1 MLKEPVI
8 KYIKHKEPSL
18 KEMQTFVGGYI
29 QMVMLGD
36 DRMMILDEEGKMKG
50 KAENVTAT
58 DLAHEHNAIFE
69 TDYIA
74 GDVMILSGEA
84 MLS

>member
-1 MLKEPVI
+1 MTKPVI
-8 KYIKHKEPSL
+8 RYIKHKEPSL
-18 KEMQTFVGGYI
+18 KEMQAFVGGYI
-29 QMVMLGD
+29 QMIMLGD
-36 DRMMILDEEGKMKG
+36 DKMMIIDEEGKFKG

-74 GDVMILSGEA
+74 GDVMVLSGEA
-84 MLS
+84 MLT

>member
-1 MLKEPVI
+1 MLKEPII
-8 KYIKHKEPSL
+8 KYVKHKEPSL
-18 KEMQTFVGGYI
+18 EQMQRFVGGLI
-29 QMVMLGD
+29 QPIMLGD
-36 DRMMILDEEGKMKG
+36 DMMMIIDEEGKLKG

-74 GDVMILSGEA
+74 GDVMVLSGEA
-84 MLS
+84 MLT

>member
-1 MLKEPVI
+1 MTKTVI
-8 KYIKHKEPSL
+8 RYIKHKAPSL
-18 KEMQTFVGGYI
+18 KEMQAFVGGYI
-29 QMVMLGD
+29 QPIMLGD
-36 DRMMILDEEGKMKG
+36 DMMMIIDEEGKMKG

-74 GDVMILSGEA
+74 GDVMVLSGEA
-84 MLS
+84 MLT